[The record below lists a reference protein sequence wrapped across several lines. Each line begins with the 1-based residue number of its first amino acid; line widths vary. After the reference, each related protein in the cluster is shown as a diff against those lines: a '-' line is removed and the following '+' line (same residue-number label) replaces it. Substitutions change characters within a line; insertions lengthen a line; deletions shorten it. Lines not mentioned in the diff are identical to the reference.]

1 MPQLHVTRRGSGPV
15 VVLVHGVGM
24 PARMAWYLQK
34 PLAERYELWLVDRRG
49 YGQSPPLKRRED
61 FEVDG
66 ADLLEL
72 VPEGAHLVGIS
83 YGSLGS
89 LVMAAEDPHRLA
101 SLTLVECPAFSMAPG
116 DVACRQ
122 AIRDIDALQG
132 DRTLSDAEFFNRFTQ
147 IIGAAG
153 GFTDPLPEPFAA
165 TVPIIRGHRVAWDYE
180 LALDPIAAARVPTLV
195 VTGAEHDAFEAVGD
209 HLAATL
215 NARRERISGSGH
227 LVPLQ
232 AEQFNAVLDDF
243 LSSVTQRAQEG
254 AAT

>member
-1 MPQLHVTRRGSGPV
+1 MSALHVTKRGSGPV

-49 YGQSPPLKRRED
+49 YGQSPPVKRRED

-72 VPEGAHLVGIS
+72 VPGGAHLVGIS

-116 DVACRQ
+116 DRACQ
-122 AIRDIDALQG
+122 QTIRDIDALQA
-132 DRTLSDAEFFNRFTQ
+132 DRTLSDVEFFNRFTQ
-147 IIGAAG
+147 VIGAAG
-153 GFTDPLPEPFAA
+153 GFADPLPEPFAA

-180 LALDPIAAARVPTLV
+180 LALDPVAAAGVPTLV
-195 VTGAEHDAFEAVGD
+195 ITSGEHDAFEAVGD
-209 HLAATL
+209 HLTATL
-215 NARRERISGSGH
+215 NARRERIGGQGH
-227 LVPLQ
+227 LVPLA
-232 AEQFNAVLDDF
+232 AEQFNATLDDF
-243 LSSVTQRAQEG
+243 FTSVSEG
-254 AAT
+254 IPA